1 MSENQLEVKYK
12 IKRQTSCK
20 KHICG
25 TCGKSF
31 TRKGFYEKHII
42 VCENIHKSDY
52 KRECEQEERE
62 CLPSQ
67 MQLYRMLLDL
77 TSKYERLDS
86 EVNTLRKYVERTRK
100 KINILDWLNTNCD
113 KSELFDNWLKKID
126 VNEEQLQNTFKLG
139 YVDGVYLILQQYLPL
154 NNVEHHAIKCFDQ
167 KKGLFFC
174 KSTQEWI
181 MMDEILITNLVRTV
195 NHKLMTQFTI
205 WKNRNKEL
213 IDNNDRFYDKYVDY
227 MKIVLGGNMTKEQS
241 YKKLKSKLYNYL
253 KCDLKNIIQY
263 EFIF

>member
-1 MSENQLEVKYK
+1 MSCHQEK
-12 IKRQTSCK
+12 IKLKIKKPKSAK

-31 TRKGFYEKHII
+31 TRKTFYEKHII
-42 VCENIHKSDY
+42 GCESIHKSDY
-52 KRECEQEERE
+52 KRECEKEERD

-77 TSKYERLDS
+77 TCKYESLDN
-86 EVNTLRKYVERTRK
+86 EIQTLRKYVERTRK
-100 KINILDWLNTNCD
+100 KINIIDWLNDNCNKGEFYD
-113 KSELFDNWLKKID
+113 EWLNKID
-126 VNEEQLQNTFKLG
+126 VNEEQLKNTFKLG

-154 NNVEHHAIKCFDQ
+154 NNIECHSIKCFDQ

-174 KSTQEWI
+174 RKSEEWC
-181 MMDEILITNLVRTV
+181 MMDEMLITNLVRTI
-195 NHKLMTQFTI
+195 NHKLMCQFTK
-205 WKNRNKEL
+205 WKNENKES

-227 MKIVLGGNMTKEQS
+227 MKIILGGNMTKEQS
-241 YKKLKSKLYNYL
+241 YKKIKNNLYNYL